1 MNIKSKPKDEIEFV
15 RRTPNGEYEVENYEK
30 DLLEEFYS
38 EKPLNEEELKK
49 VSATLEKKIK
59 TSRKSVFKV
68 LNHIKALKNYILDKD
83 VKWVRKSVVV
93 AALLY
98 FITPFDAMPDFAPF
112 VGFLDDIGVIA
123 WTLRFLGQEIK
134 DYYD

>member
-1 MNIKSKPKDEIEFV
+1 MNIQKNVTDIKEPD
-15 RRTPNGEYEVENYEK
+15 G
-30 DLLEEFYS
+30 DLLEEYYS
-38 EKPLNEEELKK
+38 EKPLNAEELKE
-49 VSATLEKKIK
+49 VSDTLEKKIK

-68 LNHIKALKNYILDKD
+68 LNHIKALKNYMLDKD

-98 FITPFDAMPDFAPF
+98 FIAPIDAVPDFAPF

-134 DYYD
+134 GYYE

>member
-1 MNIKSKPKDEIEFV
+1 MNIQKNIKDKNEA
-15 RRTPNGEYEVENYEK
+15 

-38 EKPLNEEELKK
+38 EKPLNEEELNE
-49 VSATLEKKIK
+49 VSASLEKKIR

-68 LNHIKALKNYILDKD
+68 LNHVKALKNYMLDKD

-93 AALLY
+93 AALVY
-98 FITPFDAMPDFAPF
+98 FIAPIDAMPDFAPF

-123 WTLRFLGQEIK
+123 WTLRFLGQEIR
-134 DYYD
+134 DYYE